1 MNRHVVFE
9 FCLSSTFILYPI
21 IVYAFHRHLLYMLVV
36 IVAWVGSR
44 VLAFASDSIS
54 DGQRNDE
61 AKPLVGVS
69 AFEFSLTLLIG

>member
-44 VLAFASDSIS
+44 VLAFA
-54 DGQRNDE
+54 
-61 AKPLVGVS
+61 
-69 AFEFSLTLLIG
+69 